1 MARAGDV
8 AQSHTYI
15 QLFGGYAISS
25 GQSSYYDDVYDQVL
39 HDGFVVGAAL
49 GTYVGDGL
57 RLEQELSYVRNEN
70 DATDYDESDVDD
82 YHDDYTGHTSSIY
95 ILTNLWKEVGLG
107 PLRPYAGAGL
117 GVGFIKNDG
126 DYDDGENG
134 WNDTGFGLAAQLGAG
149 LRFGLGDSLA
159 LDAGYRLKGIVDA
172 TFTDIGVDEQGG
184 SGNSVY
190 SHTFQL
196 GAAYAIN
203 GSAMPDLG
211 EGGNWYVSLFG
222 GAAMPSSGVW
232 STADVYTFEGKTGF
246 SVGMAIGTE
255 LADGLRGELELS
267 YLNYAL
273 DAYSSE
279 TGSSEKASGNLK
291 AGFLLANVWNDIDLG
306 FMTPYVG
313 GGLGFALAHM
323 SDGDF
328 DGDQLSDSK
337 GLSFAG
343 QFGVGARFGV
353 TDHLQLDVGY
363 RFKSIIEAMIQTDD
377 ENVYENAELA
387 SHQHV
392 LQAGLTYNIAGTP
405 TVEPMAD
412 VADSPD
418 GLYASLFGGAVFP
431 AHTHIASNSSNY
443 IAEFKTG
450 FIVGA
455 AVGASLT
462 DSLRGEVELSYLSSD
477 VKQVTEEDSKA

>member
-1 MARAGDV
+1 
-8 AQSHTYI
+8 
-15 QLFGGYAISS
+15 
-25 GQSSYYDDVYDQVL
+25 
-39 HDGFVVGAAL
+39 
-49 GTYVGDGL
+49 
-57 RLEQELSYVRNEN
+57 
-70 DATDYDESDVDD
+70 
-82 YHDDYTGHTSSIY
+82 
-95 ILTNLWKEVGLG
+95 
-107 PLRPYAGAGL
+107 
-117 GVGFIKNDG
+117 
-126 DYDDGENG
+126 
-134 WNDTGFGLAAQLGAG
+134 
-149 LRFGLGDSLA
+149 
-159 LDAGYRLKGIVDA
+159 
-172 TFTDIGVDEQGG
+172 
-184 SGNSVY
+184 
-190 SHTFQL
+190 
-196 GAAYAIN
+196 
-203 GSAMPDLG
+203 MPDLG

-232 STADVYTFEGKTGF
+232 STAEVYTFEGKTGF
-246 SVGMAIGTE
+246 SVGMAVGTE
-255 LADGLRGELELS
+255 LADGLRGEVELS

-328 DGDQLSDSK
+328 DGDLLSDSK

-377 ENVYENAELA
+377 ESDYDNAELA

-431 AHTHIASNSSNY
+431 AHTHIASSSSNY

-450 FIVGA
+450 FMVGA

-477 VKQVTEEDSKA
+477 VKQVTEEDTKAESTGNSLAGTFLLANLWYDMSWGGFTPYLGGGMGMALMDVDIILYNEGSSQIDDQSLALAAQIGAGVRFAVTDTLTIDAGYRFKSALGVATDGAEDGAEAGYASYYANVGQVGVSWTF